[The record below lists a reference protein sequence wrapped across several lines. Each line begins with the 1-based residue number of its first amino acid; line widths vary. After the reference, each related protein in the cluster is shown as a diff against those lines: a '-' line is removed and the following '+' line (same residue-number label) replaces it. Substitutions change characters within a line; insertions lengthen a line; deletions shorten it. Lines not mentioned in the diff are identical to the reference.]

1 MKVDVVN
8 LGSGLFRLDTTP
20 TVCGEFFPS
29 HVMDKVM
36 KDVIM
41 KEREKRN
48 FESRCTCMNDV
59 INTPTKPWFERGLE
73 PKRRSYAELDALKR
87 WGEPDGIDV
96 HVDRP
101 LRENFPS
108 QKDWALAMAKY
119 RTLEDVAKDCDWE
132 CREPMKGTDFYH
144 SNLDNHCCPKASWCV
159 EDEGEWF
166 NDFDDEEEDSDW
178 CEWFFPQW

>member
-48 FESRCTCMNDV
+48 FDLRCTCMNDV

-144 SNLDNHCCPKASWCV
+144 SCPTSSNVWV
-159 EDEGEWF
+159 EEDW
-166 NDFDDEEEDSDW
+166 DDEDINWCDNDDDADW
-178 CEWFFPQW
+178 DEWCFPQW